1 MVLKGGGERGRRPS
15 SVGVKVRG
23 GGGGLAS
30 RRAVFPLVP
39 FSYLFQ

>member
-1 MVLKGGGERGRRPS
+1 MVLKGGGDEAAGQAVS
-15 SVGVKVRG
+15 GVKV

-30 RRAVFPLVP
+30 RRALFPLVP